1 MPRVLKSKKWQ
12 SPDWNPRQQP
22 AAVGFAHPP
31 LSWVHTELWKASQG
45 MMSSDVGFRQIIAAC
60 SMECSQS
67 GSWGTRRQLR
77 SLLRDDGGW
86 DQGSNRDEGGDR
98 EDGVGSREIWEGG
111 QTGQVV

>member
-1 MPRVLKSKKWQ
+1 
-12 SPDWNPRQQP
+12 
-22 AAVGFAHPP
+22 
-31 LSWVHTELWKASQG
+31 
-45 MMSSDVGFRQIIAAC
+45 MSSDVGFRQIIAAC